1 MILNKITD
9 TTINLKDL
17 DQSKTALIVID
28 MVNGFVKEGVF
39 ASSRV
44 YDLIPEIVSIV
55 ENLPQSNKVFFL
67 DSHTKDSKEFDS
79 YPIHCLEG
87 TKEELLIDELDN
99 LIDSNSLK
107 IKKNSTNGAIE
118 DLFLKWLDKN
128 SHIENFI
135 ITGCITEVCVMQFA
149 LTLKGLLNKDNKN
162 GRLIVPMNAVDTF
175 HSPEH
180 DATII
185 NYFALSNMKQNGIEV
200 IAKLIK

>member
-55 ENLPQSNKVFFL
+55 ENLPQSNKIFFL

-87 TKEELLIDELDN
+87 TNEELLIDELDN

-162 GRLIVPMNAVDTF
+162 GRLIVPINAVDTF

>member
-28 MVNGFVKEGVF
+28 MVNGFVKEG
-39 ASSRV
+39 ALSSNRV

>member
-28 MVNGFVKEGVF
+28 MVNGFVKEG
-39 ASSRV
+39 ALSSNRV

-99 LIDSNSLK
+99 LMDSNSLK

>member
-28 MVNGFVKEGVF
+28 MVNGFVKEGAF

-55 ENLPQSNKVFFL
+55 ENLPQSNKIFFL
-67 DSHTKDSKEFDS
+67 DSHTNDSKEFDS
-79 YPIHCLEG
+79 YPIHCIEG
-87 TKEELLIDELDN
+87 TNEELLIDELDN

-162 GRLIVPMNAVDTF
+162 GRLIVPINAVDTF